1 MSQNVPRKY
10 FLSRRLRLG
19 LRRTFET
26 YKIDNMCKIMEVVF
40 FTLNAH
46 LDAFPASLVQ
56 LEAPYFVEKNYI
68 FSLQGVFVFTTKRN
82 YQTEH

>member
-1 MSQNVPRKY
+1 
-10 FLSRRLRLG
+10 
-19 LRRTFET
+19 
-26 YKIDNMCKIMEVVF
+26 MCKIMEVVF